1 MVDAKTK
8 YAIMVYKQLKRLEKR
23 IELKRIELNEI
34 VKRIPK
40 EDMEYYIEQTEKIER
55 EEEKKLM

>member
-8 YAIMVYKQLKRLEKR
+8 YAILIYRQLKRLEKR

-40 EDMEYYIEQTEKIER
+40 EDMKYYIEQTEKIER